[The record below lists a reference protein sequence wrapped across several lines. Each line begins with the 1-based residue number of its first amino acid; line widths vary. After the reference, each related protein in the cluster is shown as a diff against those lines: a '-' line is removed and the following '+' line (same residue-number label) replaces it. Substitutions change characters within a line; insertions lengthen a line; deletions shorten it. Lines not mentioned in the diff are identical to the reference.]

1 LTASHCPKYWIPV
14 EWTRHSIGISRRRIN
29 LAKHGVSFEE
39 ACFAVLDPHR
49 VEDIDDRFDYG
60 EERLQIIGLSSQRLL
75 FVVTIAHAQ
84 DHYRIVSARTAR
96 RHEESRYFGSG
107 S

>member
-1 LTASHCPKYWIPV
+1 MDTTFDWDIEKA
-14 EWTRHSIGISRRRIN
+14 RIN

-49 VEDIDDRFDYG
+49 VEDIDDRFDYD

-84 DHYRIVSARTAR
+84 DHYRIISARTAL
-96 RHEESRYFGSG
+96 RHEESRYLGNRS
-107 S
+107 

>member
-1 LTASHCPKYWIPV
+1 MDTTFDWDIEKA
-14 EWTRHSIGISRRRIN
+14 RIN

-49 VEDIDDRFDYG
+49 VEDIDDRFDYE

-84 DHYRIVSARTAR
+84 DHYRIISARTAR
-96 RHEESRYFGSG
+96 GHEESRYLGNRS
-107 S
+107 